1 MDSYSIAV
9 FFHVL
14 LFVFWLGTDVGV
26 FLAAKISEKGE
37 LSVET
42 RSTVLGLGLVL
53 DRLPRSALALIIPS
67 GLQLAIMSGQLALP
81 AGLLW
86 FAWLVALL
94 WLAILWAGFLNP
106 QTPTETRAMLFNFV
120 MNAVLALAVLAAGMY
135 LVYLGE
141 AASWLALKIIFVGL
155 IFICGV
161 LLDVMFKPAV
171 EAFVA
176 ITIEG
181 ATEERDAA
189 YSKAIGPVYIIVLLI
204 YALVLGAAWLGIAK
218 SPV

>member
-1 MDSYSIAV
+1 MDWYPIAV

-26 FLAAKISEKGE
+26 FLAAKISERAE

-42 RSTVLGLGLVL
+42 RSTVLGLGMVL

-67 GLQLAIMSGQLALP
+67 GLSLASMSGQVALGS
-81 AGLLW
+81 GLLW
-86 FAWLVALL
+86 TAWIVAII

-106 QTPTETRAMLFNFV
+106 QTPTETRAMLFNFA
-120 MNAVLALAVLAAGMY
+120 MNAILALGVPAAGVY
-135 LVYLGE
+135 LMYLGE
-141 AASWLALKIIFVGL
+141 TANWLALKIVFVGL
-155 IFICGV
+155 IFVCGV

-171 EAFVA
+171 EAFVT
-176 ITIEG
+176 ITTQG
-181 ATEERDAA
+181 ATDELNTQ

-218 SPV
+218 TPV